1 MKIQQVPHPPA
12 VSRRSAAAAAA
23 SLVLA
28 GWHLNG
34 RAAEPSISNQ
44 SGAGS
49 DLRVRTYEAYLAAW
63 VANPD
68 DERARLLREAL
79 SDRIVFT
86 NPTQTRLGLADVGVH
101 LREFQQRNP
110 GASFRMI
117 EMLGWNSHGMATWQL
132 IDAAGRS
139 GFSGYDVLAFDAQGR
154 IESIL
159 MFTRVEKQIVK

>member
-1 MKIQQVPHPPA
+1 MKKQQIPHPTA
-12 VSRRSAAAAAA
+12 VSRRSAVAAA

-28 GWHLNG
+28 AWHLNG
-34 RAAEPSISNQ
+34 RAAEPLISNQ

-49 DLRVRTYEAYLAAW
+49 DLRVRAYDTYLAAW
-63 VANPD
+63 AVNPD
-68 DERARLLREAL
+68 DKRARLLREAL
-79 SDRIVFT
+79 SDSIVFT
-86 NPTQTRLGLADVGVH
+86 NPTQTRRGLADMGVH

-110 GASFRMI
+110 GASFQLI

-132 IDAAGRS
+132 IDAAGRP